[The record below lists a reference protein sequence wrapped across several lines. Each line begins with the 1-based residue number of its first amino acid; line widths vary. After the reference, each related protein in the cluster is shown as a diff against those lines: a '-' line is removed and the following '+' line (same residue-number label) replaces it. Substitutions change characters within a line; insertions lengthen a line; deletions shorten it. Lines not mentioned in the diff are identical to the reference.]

1 MKLLES
7 QYHNLSKARSL
18 KRQKCEFIGREN
30 GTIRK
35 EACRSVGKTE
45 GRSLE
50 IDRWADESNEFRYY
64 LNSRKAQ
71 KCTERIEERR

>member
-1 MKLLES
+1 MELLES

-35 EACRSVGKTE
+35 EASRSVGKTE

-50 IDRWADESNEFRYY
+50 IDR
-64 LNSRKAQ
+64 
-71 KCTERIEERR
+71 